1 MTTYQSQLTTH
12 SCVMFRVSTN
22 ALSAQLWY
30 NLPGCA
36 FNALRT
42 QINGITAC
50 FSFLNNI
57 YKLILILKQ

>member
-1 MTTYQSQLTTH
+1 MATAQPQLSIH
-12 SCVMFRVSTN
+12 SCVMSRVSAN

-50 FSFLNNI
+50 FIFLNNV
-57 YKLILILKQ
+57 YKLILTLK

>member
-1 MTTYQSQLTTH
+1 MATNHPQLSVH
-12 SCVMFRVSTN
+12 SWTMSRVNAN
-22 ALSAQLWY
+22 ALSAQPWY

-50 FSFLNNI
+50 FIFLNNI
-57 YKLILILKQ
+57 YKLILTLK